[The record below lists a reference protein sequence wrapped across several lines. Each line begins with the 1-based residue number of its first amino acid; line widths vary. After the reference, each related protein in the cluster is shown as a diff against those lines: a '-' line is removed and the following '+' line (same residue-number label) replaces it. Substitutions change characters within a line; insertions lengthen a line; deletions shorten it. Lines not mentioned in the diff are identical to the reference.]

1 MTFRYTYVL
10 LQASSRPFQ
19 SRIVLKKSKA
29 LPFPT
34 EHLRSNGSICFLS
47 RGPAL
52 EQSLPAGLNQVT
64 GVRFPLVFRVH
75 FKWPCT
81 QNITSAYKL
90 KGTIIHCNIR
100 NSKCRK
106 HFISRFT
113 TRQHLHAMLG
123 RKLQGTVSPRR
134 NQKWPGNARDHMLEL
149 QPFREV
155 WMCSDTPWVSK
166 SVEIEPT

>member
-1 MTFRYTYVL
+1 MF
-10 LQASSRPFQ
+10 
-19 SRIVLKKSKA
+19 KC
-29 LPFPT
+29 
-34 EHLRSNGSICFLS
+34 SICFLS

-81 QNITSAYKL
+81 QNITSVYKL

-106 HFISRFT
+106 HFISGFT
-113 TRQHLHAMLG
+113 TRQHLHATLG

-134 NQKWPGNARDHMLEL
+134 NLKWPGNARDHMLEL

-155 WMCSDTPWVSK
+155 WMCSDIPWVSK
-166 SVEIEPT
+166 SVEIEPTQHCQSGIWCLLPCSATKPLFKMLVGNSESFYP